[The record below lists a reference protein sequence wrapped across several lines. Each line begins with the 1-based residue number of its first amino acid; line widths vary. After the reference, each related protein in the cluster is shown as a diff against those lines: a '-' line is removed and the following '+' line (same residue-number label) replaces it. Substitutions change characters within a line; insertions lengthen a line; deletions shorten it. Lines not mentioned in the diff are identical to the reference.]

1 MVLQFYSYGLQTL
14 VALKKPV
21 VDWLAGLNFVFKLAF
36 VKFNL
41 LKK

>member
-1 MVLQFYSYGLQTL
+1 MVLQFCSYVLQTL

-21 VDWLAGLNFVFKLAF
+21 VDWLPALIFVFKLAF
-36 VKFNL
+36 VKFNF